1 MKIFIS
7 GSKEISKLPREAT
20 NKIIEICNKKHDIL
34 IGDCYGIDTTVQT
47 LLKQLNYK
55 KVTIFTSCEKERVN
69 LGNWKVVNINSDKHG
84 YCAHA
89 EKDKAMINACDYG
102 IAIWNG
108 KSKGTGNNITGL
120 KKKIKKFIFF
130 MLFNKTA
137 PLTD

>member
-1 MKIFIS
+1 MKVFIS

-89 EKDKAMINACDYG
+89 EKDKAMIKACDYG

-120 KKKIKKFIFF
+120 KNADKEVCIFYVDK
-130 MLFNKTA
+130 LK
-137 PLTD
+137 

>member
-1 MKIFIS
+1 MKVFIS

-34 IGDCYGIDTTVQT
+34 IGDCYGIDTTVQA

-55 KVTIFTSCEKERVN
+55 KVTIFTSCEKEIVN
-69 LGNWKVVNINSDKHG
+69 LGNWKVVNIISDKHG
-84 YCAHA
+84 YSAHA
-89 EKDKAMINACDYG
+89 EKDKAMIKACDYG

-120 KKKIKKFIFF
+120 KNMDKEVYIFYV
-130 MLFNKTA
+130 L
-137 PLTD
+137 

>member
-34 IGDCYGIDTTVQT
+34 IGDCYGIDTTVQA

-89 EKDKAMINACDYG
+89 EKDKAMINACYYG

-108 KSKGTGNNITGL
+108 KSKGTGNNITIL
-120 KKKIKKFIFF
+120 KNADKEVCIFYVDK
-130 MLFNKTA
+130 LK
-137 PLTD
+137 